1 MDDEAALEEIR
12 RRKLAEL
19 RSQAQD
25 EQAQAAVR
33 ADQEAQKD
41 VILRAILE
49 PEARERLARVKMAR
63 PDVAAS
69 LENQLLMLYQQGRVR
84 SRIDDATLR
93 ELLARVT
100 PKSRGSTIERR

>member
-1 MDDEAALEEIR
+1 MDDDAALDEIR

-19 RSQAQD
+19 QSQAQD
-25 EQAQAAVR
+25 EQAQAAAR
-33 ADQEAQKD
+33 AEQQAQKD

-100 PKSRGSTIERR
+100 PKSRESTIERR